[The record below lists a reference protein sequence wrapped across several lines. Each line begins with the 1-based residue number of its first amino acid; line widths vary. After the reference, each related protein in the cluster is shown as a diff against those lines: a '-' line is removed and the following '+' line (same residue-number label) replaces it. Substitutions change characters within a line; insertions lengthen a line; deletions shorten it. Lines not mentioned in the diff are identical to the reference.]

1 MLRQSWKDCI
11 LTKIGIGTCQVLRIE
26 IISYY
31 NDMQMERP
39 NASCLNMY
47 VEVQN
52 SPKIEL
58 FLDGI
63 CFAESLI
70 KYLNSIIAI
79 SERES
84 DISRFLRKI
93 CKFERHI
100 INASSLLE
108 FSFAYL
114 EEACTFK
121 VFHFNSRYLL
131 IHVLSTNAIDSLA

>member
-1 MLRQSWKDCI
+1 M
-11 LTKIGIGTCQVLRIE
+11 TKIGIGTCQVLRIE

-114 EEACTFK
+114 ELEEACTFK
-121 VFHFNSRYLL
+121 VFRFNSRYLL